1 MAFRRFVI
9 GLAAVAAILT
19 LAGCGKEPEPGTV
32 LDEAM
37 ANGRDADSFPAANED
52 YFADMDGGY
61 KRASDPSVVL
71 TENEVK
77 GRNNWIVWSGGNDRF
92 WDYMANNTFGV
103 FDLLKIISSSPRIGY
118 CVGPDGKDYTTSEI
132 ASLTFEQCQE
142 KIKTDSKYSW
152 FTPNRSNRFKWY
164 GLINEP
170 CFTQPTKPDKYGLW
184 LDIRNGTGPGCDKP
198 DPYADEK
205 KYPGVKFG
213 SRGKNMPVGSFYGEP
228 TGVVGLR
235 LFPNPAFDEKA
246 EKKWLEAIK
255 KNPDAFYA
263 DKEFYNNKDLVR
275 PYRVGM
281 SCGFCHVGPAPTNA
295 PKDPENP
302 QWANLNSN
310 PGAQYFWFDRIFVWN
325 PVDVK
330 SNFIFQLFHT
340 SQPGALDTSF
350 VSTDNINNPRTMNA
364 VYNVMPRLIAGEAW
378 KEKLAGG
385 GLNNKQ
391 FDDYPQTKAATKD
404 LTPPGLF
411 IPKETVFTPRVLKD
425 GSDSVGALGALNRV
439 YLNIGLFS
447 EEWLLHLNPL
457 VGGKRITPIPIA
469 TNEKNSSYWKTTEN
483 QTADL
488 ALFFV
493 KTARPDKLADTP
505 EGKAN
510 PPDAGRL
517 DQGKTIFAEN
527 CARCHSSKQPP
538 NVCLFGQP
546 CKAGQIIENTGAY
559 FDWMRAEVKKPD
571 FLDNNFLSTDRRVS
585 IQEIGINACS
595 PLATNAIRDNIWDNF
610 SSETYKTLP
619 ATGKVTFYNPI
630 DGTPFDYDM
639 PGGGRGYV
647 RPASLVSVWSSAP
660 FLQNNSVGDFNGDP
674 SVAGRLKAF
683 DQAIEQMLW
692 PEKRARDPIIGNQ
705 VPGPSHIL
713 RTTATSWLKVPAGY
727 LPGDLSYFAGTWG
740 AWLHYLAP
748 WLFTTA
754 GDLEIG
760 PIPKGTPVNLLA
772 NLNPLSESTDPKDR
786 IAHTKK
792 LIDLV
797 LKLKH
802 DLKSLPPNATDAQ
815 ATEVFVKRVPE
826 LLSLNKCPDFIVNKG
841 HYFGSNLADGD
852 KRALIEFL
860 KTM

>member
-118 CVGPDGKDYTTSEI
+118 CVGPDGKDYTTSEF

-205 KYPGVKFG
+205 KYPGVKFV

-310 PGAQYFWFDRIFVWN
+310 PGAQYFWVDRIFVWN

-447 EEWLLHLNPL
+447 EEWLLHFNPL